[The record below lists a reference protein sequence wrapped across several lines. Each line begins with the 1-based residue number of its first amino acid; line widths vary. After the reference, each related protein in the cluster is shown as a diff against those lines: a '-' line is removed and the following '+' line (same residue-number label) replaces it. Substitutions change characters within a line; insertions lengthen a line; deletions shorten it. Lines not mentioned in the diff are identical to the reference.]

1 MERVAFLVEE
11 TNQRIGCL
19 LNPNTLVLRRTAGV
33 RTRLSANGQLT
44 GAGLSDDPLLYTGGG
59 KTELELELL
68 FDVSLA
74 GSAITGEDVRELTRP
89 LWELAENRQE
99 YPSRGAYRQPPVVR
113 FIWGKYWN
121 IPGVVTAV
129 AERLEHFTPAGAPRR
144 SWMRLRLVRITEP
157 QPGAQELPHDVLL
170 SPEDLAAAVDT
181 QALEGEVIYHE
192 VIGGGA
198 EVGGDAE
205 GAAPES
211 VFERLDEIATRYFG
225 DPSFWRWIALVNNID
240 NPLRLKSG
248 MTLRIVPFRRSSTE

>member
-19 LNPNTLVLRRTAGV
+19 LNPNTLVLRRAAGV
-33 RTRLSANGQLT
+33 RTRLSASGQLT
-44 GAGLSDDPLLYTGGG
+44 GAGQSDDPLLYTGGG

-74 GSAITGEDVRELTRP
+74 GQVITGEDVRELTRP
-89 LWELAENRQE
+89 LWELSENRPE

-157 QPGAQELPHDVLL
+157 GPGAQELPHDVLL

-181 QALEGEVIYHE
+181 EALALEGEVVYHE
-192 VIGGGA
+192 VMGGGA
-198 EVGGDAE
+198 EVGGE
-205 GAAPES
+205 TGG

-225 DPSFWRWIALVNNID
+225 NPSFWRWIALVNNID
-240 NPLRLKSG
+240 DPLHLRSG
-248 MTLRIVPFRRSSTE
+248 MTLRIIPFRRSRTE